1 MTYLENKKML
11 FSLID
16 EKNPD
21 NQYFTDDEDA
31 RIKCANLYAGRYLE
45 LASYRP
51 PLKKIKEYSITE
63 AGEGYEKFKLPK
75 AQKRGTITGLDENN
89 KKFYVDYYEMGE
101 FIYISKEKKCT
112 VVIEYIPFITVITDE
127 TPDDFELEI
136 DDDLAGILPLGV
148 AADLF
153 KTDPGEDWK
162 AFAEEYRIRLQQIL
176 SSKNIPSATV
186 VGGEL

>member
-16 EKNPD
+16 EKNPN

-51 PLKKIKEYSITE
+51 PKKLKEYTITE
-63 AGEGYEKFKLPK
+63 IGEGYERFKLPK
-75 AQKRGTITGLDENN
+75 AQKRKTITGLNENN
-89 KKFYVDYYEMGE
+89 EKVPVDYYELGD
-101 FIYISKEKKCT
+101 FIYISKKKKYT
-112 VVIEYIPFITVITDE
+112 VVVEYEPFLTLITDE

-148 AADLF
+148 ASDLF
-153 KTDPGEDWK
+153 KTDPGEDWT
-162 AFAEEYRIRLQQIL
+162 AFEKEYYRRLEQI
-176 SSKNIPSATV
+176 STSRNSISATV
-186 VGGEL
+186 TEGEL